1 MNPGDKVSV
10 HIQDAPVPGERGQS
24 ALKVVIDDL
33 TTGQS
38 GFMQA
43 SAKNG
48 FENTSIVNCS
58 GTPFNFEPEYS
69 TASGGNYIPWAALQT
84 DISTEFETG
93 HYEPCTSL
101 SEQFITNPFDPADKG
116 GPGAIGAAYNE
127 CNGPYET
134 AGGVEGPES
143 GDAVCYYAGDV
154 HTGYDGNPTDTVA
167 PNELTGCQDNY
178 YQNGD
183 LDFDGTPY
191 YGGEWPTSANV
202 TSRLPSSFVESLPE
216 SDGQQYSRLFFQT
229 DIALSELNTNCGTAN
244 PAGCTV
250 PPDGPGHF
258 YPYWSEADHHG
269 TCTLEFGNV
278 SSGVNDFGQDAEYG
292 TNQLSVLGYPEF
304 EGKIHQNN
312 CPWVY

>member
-69 TASGGNYIPWAALQT
+69 TASAGNYIPWAALQT

-127 CNGPYET
+127 
-134 AGGVEGPES
+134 
-143 GDAVCYYAGDV
+143 
-154 HTGYDGNPTDTVA
+154 
-167 PNELTGCQDNY
+167 
-178 YQNGD
+178 
-183 LDFDGTPY
+183 
-191 YGGEWPTSANV
+191 
-202 TSRLPSSFVESLPE
+202 
-216 SDGQQYSRLFFQT
+216 
-229 DIALSELNTNCGTAN
+229 
-244 PAGCTV
+244 
-250 PPDGPGHF
+250 
-258 YPYWSEADHHG
+258 
-269 TCTLEFGNV
+269 
-278 SSGVNDFGQDAEYG
+278 
-292 TNQLSVLGYPEF
+292 
-304 EGKIHQNN
+304 
-312 CPWVY
+312 